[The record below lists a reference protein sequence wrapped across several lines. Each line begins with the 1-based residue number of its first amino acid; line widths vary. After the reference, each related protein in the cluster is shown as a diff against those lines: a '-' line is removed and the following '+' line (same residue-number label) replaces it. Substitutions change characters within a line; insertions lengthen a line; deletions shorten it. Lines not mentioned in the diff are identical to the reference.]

1 MSQPQELKEYT
12 YHVGHVPT
20 TAMLT
25 EAQAQ
30 RLGATPVDEDEDTP
44 QEGDSQPNREAD
56 RMQTHNRKA
65 DDAGVNATYA
75 DGTTGADA
83 AEKAR
88 TARNKRAG

>member
-1 MSQPQELKEYT
+1 MSEPVELKEYT

-25 EAQAQ
+25 EAQAK
-30 RLGATPVDEDEDTP
+30 RLGATPVDEDAEAP
-44 QEGDSQPNREAD
+44 QEGETLPNNEAA
-56 RMQTHNRKA
+56 RMQTNHRES

-83 AEKAR
+83 STKAR
-88 TARNKRAG
+88 TARNKRAS